1 MPYLYSM
8 RLSVRNLFFFWYM
21 IPNEDI
27 IDFFIVINLLC
38 SKIHGCVSGTCMHT
52 TIHLLLCTIINYA
65 CNSKQLQVCVN
76 HCTDRKSLVQISLV
90 AGLLFLFFLFHLMAL
105 YSLLSSTPDNEE
117 VFQCILRFRR
127 ECKAIGPSIDLAQ
140 LAQPGSY

>member
-90 AGLLFLFFLFHLMAL
+90 AELLFLFFCFTPWPCIVYSAL
-105 YSLLSSTPDNEE
+105 P
-117 VFQCILRFRR
+117 QIMRR
-127 ECKAIGPSIDLAQ
+127 YFNASFG
-140 LAQPGSY
+140 GSVKPLVPV